1 MDAISLKKT
10 RKPASYRLEVFDEE
24 GNKRAE
30 YEGNDDLKPRTA
42 SVLLVNFRLFKL
54 LLMLFNCLLGF
65 VIGKFLS
72 GLF

>member
-1 MDAISLKKT
+1 MKQRS
-10 RKPASYRLEVFDEE
+10 KPNRYLLEVFDEE